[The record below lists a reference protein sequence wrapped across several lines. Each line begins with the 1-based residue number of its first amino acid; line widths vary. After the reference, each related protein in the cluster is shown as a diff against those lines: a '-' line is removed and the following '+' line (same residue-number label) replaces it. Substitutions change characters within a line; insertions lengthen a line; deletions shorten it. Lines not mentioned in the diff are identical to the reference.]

1 MIQRFY
7 DVAKGKI
14 LLDGRPISDYDV
26 RHLRRHIGVVAQDNI
41 LFSASILENI
51 VYGMGQG
58 HLPEASMEDVKEA
71 CDMANVSEFLETFPN
86 GVHTF
91 VGEKGVKL
99 SGGQKQRLAIARAI
113 IRKPTI
119 LLLDEATS
127 NLDSVNEKEV
137 QAALDAMLLR
147 HKGVAV
153 VIAHRLT
160 TCVPLLLWRSPCTG
174 VRDVVYVAMRR
185 VKNCTKIIVMEG
197 GKKVEEGSHKELMS
211 IDVRKE
217 EGGKGGKVLAG
228 HYHHMWDT
236 QMGEET
242 FADASLMSE
251 ELLQGK
257 MKWHEGELDRLRTE
271 SEQRTGGGSGGGTA
285 EPTAEAAP
293 EPEPELPATPAT
305 PPRFSPD

>member
-1 MIQRFY
+1 M
-7 DVAKGKI
+7 
-14 LLDGRPISDYDV
+14 
-26 RHLRRHIGVVAQDNI
+26 
-41 LFSASILENI
+41 
-51 VYGMGQG
+51 
-58 HLPEASMEDVKEA
+58 
-71 CDMANVSEFLETFPN
+71 C
-86 GVHTF
+86 
-91 VGEKGVKL
+91 
-99 SGGQKQRLAIARAI
+99 
-113 IRKPTI
+113 
-119 LLLDEATS
+119 
-127 NLDSVNEKEV
+127 
-137 QAALDAMLLR
+137 
-147 HKGVAV
+147 VAV
-153 VIAHRLT
+153 
-160 TCVPLLLWRSPCTG
+160 
-174 VRDVVYVAMRR
+174 RR

-217 EGGKGGKVLAG
+217 EGKGGKVLAG